1 MPLLVIC
8 EILGHF
14 VNTLTPDDKYSLRNS
29 EPLLQPIQTQLSKK
43 QKKKKDSSQ
52 LFAAFLNLTLDFKYF
67 LKKDDP
73 HGLCTY
79 EITDC
84 ERLG

>member
-8 EILGHF
+8 EIF

-43 QKKKKDSSQ
+43 QKKKV
-52 LFAAFLNLTLDFKYF
+52 LLNYLLHF
-67 LKKDDP
+67 
-73 HGLCTY
+73 
-79 EITDC
+79 
-84 ERLG
+84 

>member
-43 QKKKKDSSQ
+43 QKKKKI
-52 LFAAFLNLTLDFKYF
+52 LLNYLLHF
-67 LKKDDP
+67 
-73 HGLCTY
+73 
-79 EITDC
+79 
-84 ERLG
+84 

>member
-8 EILGHF
+8 EIF

-43 QKKKKDSSQ
+43 QKKKFFSIICCISEFNIK
-52 LFAAFLNLTLDFKYF
+52 F
-67 LKKDDP
+67 
-73 HGLCTY
+73 
-79 EITDC
+79 
-84 ERLG
+84 

>member
-43 QKKKKDSSQ
+43 QKKKKRFFSIICCI
-52 LFAAFLNLTLDFKYF
+52 FEFNIRF
-67 LKKDDP
+67 
-73 HGLCTY
+73 
-79 EITDC
+79 
-84 ERLG
+84 

>member
-8 EILGHF
+8 EIF

-43 QKKKKDSSQ
+43 QKKKNSSQ
-52 LFAAFLNLTLDFKYF
+52 LFAAFLNLTLNFKYF
-67 LKKDDP
+67 FKKDDP

>member
-14 VNTLTPDDKYSLRNS
+14 VNTLTPDDKYSLRNI

-43 QKKKKDSSQ
+43 QKKKI
-52 LFAAFLNLTLDFKYF
+52 LLNYLLHF
-67 LKKDDP
+67 
-73 HGLCTY
+73 
-79 EITDC
+79 
-84 ERLG
+84 